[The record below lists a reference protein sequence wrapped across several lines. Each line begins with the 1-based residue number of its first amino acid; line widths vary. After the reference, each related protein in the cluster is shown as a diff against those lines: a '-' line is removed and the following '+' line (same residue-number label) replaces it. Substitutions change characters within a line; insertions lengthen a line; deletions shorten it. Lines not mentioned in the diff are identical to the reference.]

1 MDLPTLRR
9 AASMAVI
16 GLGGLLWLAAI
27 LFMAQTAQHSEQF
40 SRLHPWIL
48 MINIAGLVVLV
59 GLLFTKLAQLVRDW
73 RGHVIGSRLK
83 ARMVWIF
90 GVLATLPI
98 LLVYFFAVQ
107 FLNRGIDS
115 WFNVEIRQSLDDA
128 LVLSR
133 SALETRMREH
143 LEATEVIAEELA
155 ATGGTSAALLEE
167 LRRQTGALEITVAT
181 ESGAIVVLSKGL
193 SAEVVPDEVPGE
205 VLLQVRQGR
214 PFVSLEPQAAGGYL
228 VRTAVSLGGTVPG
241 RDRLVVQAMY
251 PVAERIAALA
261 DTLQATYQQ
270 FGEKDY
276 LRRPLKA
283 SFILTLTVVLL
294 LSLLAAWYGAIFT
307 AQKLVQPIQDLV
319 KGTRAVAQGDLDTR
333 LPLTSHDEM
342 GFLVHSFNDMT
353 KRLRSAREDQ
363 QRAQQAAETER
374 ANLAIILARLST
386 GVVSLE
392 PDLRVR
398 TANRAASTILGE
410 DLEACVGRSL
420 AGLGEPDGLLR
431 QFVEACRSRL
441 AAGDLEWREQFTFQA
456 GPTRRILMCACT
468 SLPGEGEGE
477 PPGGFVLVFD
487 DITVMLQ
494 AQREAAWGEVA
505 RRLAH
510 EIKNPLTPI
519 RLSAERMRHKLLP
532 SMNERDAQL
541 LDRGTETIVQQV
553 EAMKEMVN
561 AFSEYARAP
570 RFEMADVNFN
580 QLVREVTDLYRAQV
594 AGRGVRLVVDLEP
607 RVATVVADRGR
618 LRQLLH
624 NLLTNAVEALEGH
637 PDGSITVA
645 TRLGDRN
652 GEEVIEIE
660 VEDNGPGFQRELIG
674 QVFDPYVTT
683 KPRGTGLGLAI
694 VRKIVEEHGGHVEAD
709 NRPEGGAR
717 VRVELP
723 LNETTRAQATVRE
736 ARRPEPR
743 RERA

>member
-1 MDLPTLRR
+1 
-9 AASMAVI
+9 MAVI

-143 LEATEVIAEELA
+143 LAATEVLADELA
-155 ATGGTSAALLEE
+155 AAGGTPAALLEE
-167 LRRQTGALEITVAT
+167 LRRQAGAIEVTVAT
-181 ESGAIVVLSKGL
+181 DHGAIVAVGKGL
-193 SAEVVPDEVPGE
+193 SSEIVPEDVPDE

-214 PFVSLEPQAAGGYL
+214 PFVSLEPQASGGYV
-228 VRTAVSLGGTVPG
+228 VRTAVPLGDSVPG
-241 RDRLVVQAMY
+241 RSRLVVQAIY

-261 DTLQATYQQ
+261 DTLQAAYQQ

-353 KRLRSAREDQ
+353 KRLRRAREDQ

-386 GVVSLE
+386 GVISLE
-392 PDLRVR
+392 SDLSVR
-398 TANRAASTILGE
+398 TANRAATTILGE
-410 DLEACVGRSL
+410 DLEASMGHGL
-420 AGLGEPDGLLR
+420 ADLGEPEGLLQ
-431 QFVEACRSRL
+431 QFAEACRSRI
-441 AAGDLEWREQFTFQA
+441 AAGDREWREQFTFQA
-456 GPTRRILMCACT
+456 GASRRILMCACT
-468 SLPGEGEGE
+468 PLPGEGDSDR
-477 PPGGFVLVFD
+477 PGGYVLVFD

-532 SMNERDAQL
+532 SMNEKDAQL

-570 RFEMADVNFN
+570 RFEMADVNLN
-580 QLVREVTDLYRAQV
+580 QLVTEVTDLYRAQI
-594 AGRGVRLVVDLEP
+594 AGRAVKLDVRLEP
-607 RVATVVADRGR
+607 AVTTLVADRGR

-624 NLLTNAVEALEGH
+624 NLLTNAVEALEGQA
-637 PDGSITVA
+637 DGEITVA
-645 TRLGDRN
+645 TRLADRN
-652 GEEVIEIE
+652 GEEVVEIA

-683 KPRGTGLGLAI
+683 KSRGTGLGLAI

-709 NRPEGGAR
+709 NRAGSGAR
-717 VRVELP
+717 VRVDLP
-723 LNETTRAQATVRE
+723 LNETTRAQAAVRE

-743 RERA
+743 RESA

>member
-1 MDLPTLRR
+1 MALPTLNR
-9 AASMAVI
+9 AVSAVMM
-16 GLGGLLWLAAI
+16 GVGGLLWLAAI
-27 LFMAQTAQHSEQF
+27 LFMAQTAQNSEQF

-48 MINIAGLVVLV
+48 MINVAGLVVLV
-59 GLLFTKLAQLVRDW
+59 ALLGTKLTQLVRDW

-107 FLNRGIDS
+107 FLNKGIDS
-115 WFNVEIRQSLDDA
+115 WFNVEIRKSLDDA

-143 LEATEVIAEELA
+143 LTDTQLVADELMLE
-155 ATGGTSAALLEE
+155 GGPMPGLMESM
-167 LRRQTGALEITVAT
+167 RRQVGAVELVVAT
-181 ESGAIVVLSKGL
+181 ESGRVIAVSKGL

-205 VLLQVRQGR
+205 VLLQLRQGR
-214 PFVSLEPQAAGGYL
+214 PFVSLEPQAEGGYI
-228 VRTAVSLGGTVPG
+228 VRTAVPLGEPVPG
-241 RDRLVVQAMY
+241 SERLALQAVY
-251 PVAERIAALA
+251 PVAERLGALA
-261 DTLQATYQQ
+261 DTVQAAYKQ

-319 KGTRAVAQGDLDTR
+319 KGTRAVAEGDLDTR

-353 KRLRSAREDQ
+353 KRLRRAREDQ
-363 QRAQQAAETER
+363 LRAQQSAETER
-374 ANLAIILARLST
+374 ANLAVILARLST

-398 TANRAASTILGE
+398 TANRAASLILGE
-410 DLEACVGRSL
+410 DLEAKVGHKL
-420 AGLGEPDGLLR
+420 DELGVSEGLLR
-431 QFVEACRSRL
+431 QFVESCRARI
-441 AAGDLEWREQFTFQA
+441 AAGDVEWREQLTFQA
-456 GPTRRILMCACT
+456 GAGRRVIMCACT
-468 SLPGEGEGE
+468 PLPGEGDA
-477 PPGGFVLVFD
+477 PGGYVLVFD

-532 SMNERDAQL
+532 SMNEKDAQL

-570 RFEMADVNFN
+570 RFEMTSLNFN
-580 QLVREVTDLYRAQV
+580 KLVTEVTDLYRAQV
-594 AGRGVRLVVDLEP
+594 AGRGVRLTVTLDPALT
-607 RVATVVADRGR
+607 TVVADQGR

-624 NLLTNAVEALEGH
+624 NLLTNAVEALDGH
-637 PDGSITVA
+637 ADGQILVS
-645 TRLGDRN
+645 TRLASRDGD
-652 GEEVIEIE
+652 EAAEIL
-660 VEDNGPGFQRELIG
+660 VEDNGPGFQRDLLG

-683 KPRGTGLGLAI
+683 KVRGTGLGLAI
-694 VRKIVEEHGGHVEAD
+694 VRKIVEEHGGSVEAD
-709 NRPEGGAR
+709 NRAAGGAR
-717 VRVELP
+717 VRIDLP
-723 LNETTRAQATVRE
+723 LTETTRGQAARRE
-736 ARRPEPR
+736 QRRPEPR

>member
-1 MDLPTLRR
+1 MDTPTLKR
-9 AASMAVI
+9 AANAAVM
-16 GLGGLLWLAAI
+16 GVGGLLWLAAI
-27 LFMAQTAQHSEQF
+27 LFMAQTAQNSEQF

-59 GLLFTKLAQLVRDW
+59 GLLAVKLTQLIRDW

-115 WFNVEIRQSLDDA
+115 WFNVEIRRSLDDA

-133 SALETRMREH
+133 SALEVRMREH
-143 LEATEVIAEELA
+143 LQATEVMADEIVEN
-155 ATGGTSAALLEE
+155 GGPSPDQLES
-167 LRRQTGALEITVAT
+167 LRRQVGAFELTVST
-181 ESGAIVVLSKGL
+181 ESGSIISVSKGL
-193 SAEVVPDEVPGE
+193 SSEVVPDEVPDE

-214 PFVSLEPQAAGGYL
+214 PFVSLEPQSSGGYL
-228 VRTAVSLGGTVPG
+228 IRTGVSLGPAMPG
-241 RDRLVVQAMY
+241 QDRLILQAVY
-251 PVAERIAALA
+251 PVAERLSALA
-261 DTLQATYQQ
+261 DTVQAAYQQ

-276 LRRPLKA
+276 LRKPLKA

-307 AQKLVQPIQDLV
+307 AQRLVQPIQDLV

-353 KRLRSAREDQ
+353 KRLRKAREDQ
-363 QRAQQAAETER
+363 RVAQADAENER
-374 ANLAIILARLST
+374 AKLAIVLARLST

-392 PDLRVR
+392 ADQRVR
-398 TANRAASTILGE
+398 TANRAAGMILGE
-410 DLEACVGRSL
+410 DLESRVGAGFAELGVQSSL
-420 AGLGEPDGLLR
+420 AR
-431 QFVEACRSRL
+431 QFSEACRSHL
-441 AAGDLEWREQFTFQA
+441 DAGEAEWREQMVLQA
-456 GPTRRILMCACT
+456 PTGRRILMVACT
-468 SLPGEGEGE
+468 PLPGEGDA
-477 PPGGFVLVFD
+477 PGGQVLVFD

-532 SMNERDAQL
+532 SIKDEKDAQML
-541 LDRGTETIVQQV
+541 ERATETIVQQV

-570 RFEMADVNFN
+570 RLEMAPVELNH
-580 QLVREVTDLYRAQV
+580 LVQEVTDLYRAQDPE
-594 AGRGVRLVVDLEP
+594 RRVRLQLELDP
-607 RVATVVADRGR
+607 ALGRVAADPGR

-624 NLLTNAVEALEGH
+624 NLLTNAVEALEGQS
-637 PDGSITVA
+637 GGEVVVA
-645 TRLGDRN
+645 TRLVERSGDAAA
-652 GEEVIEIE
+652 ELTVA
-660 VEDNGPGFQRELIG
+660 DNGPGFQRELVG

-683 KPRGTGLGLAI
+683 KAKGTGLGLAI
-694 VRKIVEEHGGHVEAD
+694 VRKIVEEHGGSIEAD
-709 NRPEGGAR
+709 NRAEGGAR
-717 VRVELP
+717 IRIVLPMNDRKAASARADVRKF
-723 LNETTRAQATVRE
+723 
-736 ARRPEPR
+736 EPR